1 MINLKNLLLIS
12 LFSTSIGFS
21 QITTIGDAINK
32 AGRQRMLSQR
42 MAKDYMLIGS
52 GNKVEEAT
60 KELDDASTL
69 FNETHNELML
79 FCKTDGALESLGL
92 VNMLWKK
99 YRQKILTTPDVENAA
114 SVISDANN
122 LTNACNVVVEKIVSE
137 SNSKKAVLPNIC
149 GRQRMLSQRLALIY
163 SAYAWQ
169 VNSKTLPKDL
179 QNTIDEFQKGLTTL
193 IESPENTDE
202 INTILRLQAT
212 EWDFL
217 KNTFDL
223 NSGRLSPTQVFSSTN
238 LVMKNFDLAT
248 KLYSKLL

>member
-1 MINLKNLLLIS
+1 MINLKNIIFLLI
-12 LFSTSIGFS
+12 FSTSIGFS
-21 QITTIGDAINK
+21 QIATIGEAINK

-79 FCKTDGALESLGL
+79 FCKTEGALESLGL
-92 VNMLWKK
+92 VNILWKK
-99 YRQKILTTPDVENAA
+99 YRQKVLSAPEIENAA

-122 LTNACNVVVEKIVSE
+122 LTNACNFVVDKIVSE
-137 SNSKKAVLPNIC
+137 SNSKKAILPNIC

-163 SAYAWQ
+163 TAYAWQ
-169 VNSKTLPKDL
+169 VGSKTLSREL
-179 QNTIDEFQKGLTTL
+179 ENTIEEFQKGLTTL

-202 INTILRLQAT
+202 INTILRLQAS

-223 NSGRLSPTQVFSSTN
+223 NNSRLSPTQVFSSTN